1 MLINKNQ
8 CVTFIK
14 DYNDLINGK
23 ISAIKHPKTRKI
35 IKNASQI
42 KYIYDKCVEMFN
54 IKSSSSAN
62 LSKITK
68 MAKLSSGSK
77 SDLSIDYEKEINILI
92 QRKCVHYL
100 MLI

>member
-1 MLINKNQ
+1 MNSVTSKMSHVIKDKTNILNKNQ

-42 KYIYDKCVEMFN
+42 KYIYDKCVEY
-54 IKSSSSAN
+54 I
-62 LSKITK
+62 
-68 MAKLSSGSK
+68 
-77 SDLSIDYEKEINILI
+77 
-92 QRKCVHYL
+92 
-100 MLI
+100 